1 LLLNLLVLPLVEG
14 LRQKVVQEPLGTGA
28 LAQLGLVNLAEPSPT
43 VEAVQV
49 FPP

>member
-1 LLLNLLVLPLVEG
+1 LFVNLLVVPVVEG
-14 LRQKVVQEPLGTGA
+14 PRQKVVQEPLGTGA
-28 LAQLGLVNLAEPSPT
+28 LAQLGLVNLAEPSLS